1 MKMNSQYNEFSSI
14 ENIGWIE
21 RSVRSLLGLG
31 MIITV
36 LVVTSLSEAAVAG
49 LSMLS
54 IYIMLTAITG
64 WDPIYA
70 LTRKPTRQ
78 STPLPPTATI
88 RPINSVR
95 QPVNEYKKAA

>member
-1 MKMNSQYNEFSSI
+1 MNSQNYGLSSI

-21 RSVRSLLGLG
+21 RSVRSLMGLG

-36 LVVTSLSEAAVAG
+36 LTIPSLSEAVMAG

-54 IYIMLTAITG
+54 IYILFTAITG

-70 LTRKPTRQ
+70 LTRKPSRQ
-78 STPLPPTATI
+78 SAPLPPTATI
-88 RPINSVR
+88 RPINGVR
-95 QPVNEYKKAA
+95 RPFNEYKKAA

>member
-1 MKMNSQYNEFSSI
+1 MNSQDNGFSSI

-21 RSVRSLLGLG
+21 RSVRCLLGLG

-36 LVVTSLSEAAVAG
+36 LTIPSLSETAVAG

-54 IYIMLTAITG
+54 IYIMFTAITG

-70 LTRKPTRQ
+70 LTRKPSRQ
-78 STPLPPTATI
+78 SAPLPPTATI
-88 RPINSVR
+88 RPINGVR
-95 QPVNEYKKAA
+95 RPFNEYKKAA

>member
-1 MKMNSQYNEFSSI
+1 MKSQDNGFSSI

-36 LVVTSLSEAAVAG
+36 LTIPSLSETAVAG

-54 IYIMLTAITG
+54 IYIMFTAITG

-70 LTRKPTRQ
+70 LTRKPSRQ

-88 RPINSVR
+88 RPINGIKR
-95 QPVNEYKKAA
+95 PVNEYKKAA